1 MHAVRLRNG
10 RAVIAQGG
18 SAVDIDR
25 LSGLIESAQERTISD
40 VHQNHTETRTIE
52 LLMQEIRAEMI
63 NNRIDSAEALDR
75 IDRGILAHLHIINEQ
90 DFPEVRPGPG
100 PVRARQSVAGE
111 PQRTHRCRA
120 TSRSTGCL
128 QRIAIVLA
136 EMRRRESF
144 NELRDYL
151 ARMLERQRA
160 ILEETRDEQTRD
172 LFESNRITNSVT
184 D

>member
-1 MHAVRLRNG
+1 MLLEARGQVAEREG
-10 RAVIAQGG
+10 MIAQGG

-25 LSGLIESAQERTISD
+25 LSGLIEAAQERTISD

-75 IDRGILAHLHIINEQ
+75 IDRGILAHLLVINEQ
-90 DFPEVRPGPG
+90 EFPEVDQALALYGLANQS
-100 PVRARQSVAGE
+100 RANPTEHIDIAQISLERL
-111 PQRTHRCRA
+111 
-120 TSRSTGCL
+120 L

-144 NELRDYL
+144 NELRDIL
-151 ARMLERQRA
+151 ARMLERQKE
-160 ILEETRDEQTRD
+160 ILEETRDAQTRD
-172 LFESNRITNSVT
+172 LFESTE
-184 D
+184 